1 MATYDDLQVRRPE
14 LAKTYLA
21 LLDSQ
26 PGRPLAMFAPRRV
39 GKTYFLDH
47 DLAPAAAKHPL
58 LPVYADLWNHKANP
72 LEAINHALEEAL
84 DDINVPKTRA
94 GRFGKTPIKKLGLIG
109 ASVAL
114 GDAPARRALPAA
126 PQLRLDALVVRLAD
140 AAKKPVLLMLDE
152 VQTLGDAP
160 GDGGTIAALRAVL
173 HKRRDI
179 LKSVFTG
186 SSQEGLARMLS
197 TAGAP
202 MYQFAQLLDFPA
214 LGDEYLKLL
223 ADHFASVHPG
233 KTLAL
238 EDLRKLYVRIGHKPG
253 LLKDVVKGM
262 SAEGITDIDAGVNQ
276 FLIMQAAIWNS
287 LLQPLDAFDRTVLVM
302 IARGLP
308 PMGRETLDA
317 ITKRSKGKVT
327 TVAKVRAAIDRLLRH
342 SLISKAVGG
351 PVVVDD
357 PLLAEYLRT
366 QEVLPS

>member
-1 MATYDDLQVRRPE
+1 MATFDDLQVRRPE
-14 LAKTYLA
+14 LARSYLS
-21 LLDSQ
+21 LLEAQ

-39 GKTYFLDH
+39 GKTHFLDH
-47 DLAPAAAKHPL
+47 DLAPAAARKHL

-84 DDINVPKTRA
+84 DDVNVPKSSV
-94 GRFGKTPIKKLGLIG
+94 GRLGKTPVKKVGLAG
-109 ASVAL
+109 ASIDL
-114 GDAPARRALPAA
+114 GDAPARRTLPSA
-126 PQLRLDALVVRLAD
+126 PQLRLDALIVRLAD
-140 AAKKPVLLMLDE
+140 AAQKPVLLMLDE
-152 VQTLGDAP
+152 VQALADAEGGDSTL
-160 GDGGTIAALRAVL
+160 AALRAVL
-173 HKRRDI
+173 HKRRDV
-179 LKSVFTG
+179 LQSVFTG

-223 ADHFASVHPG
+223 ADHFSSVHPG

-238 EDLRKLYVRIGHKPG
+238 EDLRRLYVRIGHKPG

-262 SAEGITDIDAGVNQ
+262 SAEGITDIDLGVNQ
-276 FLIMQAAIWNS
+276 FLVTQALIWNA
-287 LLQPLDAFDRTVLVM
+287 LLQPLDPFDRTVLVM

-317 ITKRSKGKVT
+317 ITKLHAGKVT
-327 TVAKVRAAIDRLLRH
+327 TVAKVRASIDRLLRRH
-342 SLISKAVGG
+342 LVGKTAGG

-357 PLLAEYLRT
+357 PLLAEFLRT
-366 QEVLPS
+366 HELPAA

>member
-1 MATYDDLQVRRPE
+1 MATFDDLQVRRPE
-14 LAKTYLA
+14 LAKSYLA
-21 LLDSQ
+21 LIDAQ

-47 DLAPAAAKHPL
+47 DLAPAAAKHHL

-84 DDINVPKTRA
+84 DDITVPKSRA
-94 GRFGKTPIKKLGLIG
+94 GRLGKTPIKKIGLIG
-109 ASVAL
+109 ASVDL
-114 GDAPARRALPAA
+114 GDAPARRALPTA
-126 PQLRLDALVVRLAD
+126 PQLRLDALVVRLAN
-140 AAKKPVLLMLDE
+140 AAQRAVLLMLDE
-152 VQTLGDAP
+152 VQTLGDAEG
-160 GDGGTIAALRAVL
+160 GDSTIAALRAVL

-214 LGDEYLKLL
+214 LGDEYLELL
-223 ADHFASVHPG
+223 ARHFSSVHPG

-238 EDLRKLYVRIGHKPG
+238 EDLRRLYVRIGHKPG
-253 LLKDVVKGM
+253 LLKDIVKGM
-262 SAEGITDIDAGVNQ
+262 SAEGATDIDLGVKQ
-276 FLIMQAAIWNS
+276 FLTTQAAIWNA
-287 LLQPLDAFDRTVLVM
+287 LLQPLDSFDRTVLMM

-308 PMGRETLDA
+308 PLGRETLDA
-317 ITKRSKGKVT
+317 ITGLNAGKT
-327 TVAKVRAAIDRLLRH
+327 ATVAKVRAAIDRLLRH
-342 SLISKAVGG
+342 NLVNKVANG

-357 PLLAEYLRT
+357 PLLAEYLRAQQT
-366 QEVLPS
+366 TAS